1 MKTSSL
7 LPRFAAFAL
16 VALVTLAL
24 PAAAQ
29 QADFTNF
36 VQIGDSLTA
45 GFTDG
50 CLVEYAQND
59 SYGAIIARQAGV
71 SGFQQPLIS
80 SPGLGPCM
88 VLTSLAPTFGYRPN
102 TGVPTNSTLARPYN
116 NLGIPGYTISQA
128 VDSNP
133 TTPAGGLGYIVL
145 RGQGTML
152 QQAAALKPTFL
163 TIYIG
168 NNDSLGAAGL
178 GTVIDGVTLTPKAVF
193 DSKLQTILDTMK
205 TAQGGTGK
213 GVIVNMGDV
222 AGLPFTTTV
231 PAILGTNPATG
242 APINALSTAGCPS
255 GVPLCPVPAGSLL
268 TLNAASL
275 LAQGYGIPCA
285 ILSASDPRQAH
296 CNQPLPDNCDLSG
309 GAATC
314 SAKPGVV
321 LTPTELTLLRG
332 RVAEYN
338 ASIASMGPAAGYKLF
353 DIASWFNDLRAHPR
367 SFAGMTVSTAY
378 LSGGFFG
385 YDGVHPTSIGYAII
399 ARDLIAFINANYGN
413 SLPDID
419 MTPFLT
425 HGNTSPGGYPV
436 GLSLSPEDALK
447 WAAEIYSPEN
457 WDNSLKYMF
466 PQPARRLAVP
476 GDPQDEPVRGPHGR
490 PGLLDGQQ

>member
-1 MKTSSL
+1 MKTFSL

-16 VALVTLAL
+16 VALVAVVVLAL

-133 TTPAGGLGYIVL
+133 PPGPNIGYIIL

-168 NNDSLGAAGL
+168 NNDSLNGVGL

-193 DSKLQTILDTMK
+193 D
-205 TAQGGTGK
+205 
-213 GVIVNMGDV
+213 
-222 AGLPFTTTV
+222 
-231 PAILGTNPATG
+231 
-242 APINALSTAGCPS
+242 
-255 GVPLCPVPAGSLL
+255 
-268 TLNAASL
+268 
-275 LAQGYGIPCA
+275 
-285 ILSASDPRQAH
+285 
-296 CNQPLPDNCDLSG
+296 
-309 GAATC
+309 
-314 SAKPGVV
+314 AK
-321 LTPTELTLLRG
+321 
-332 RVAEYN
+332 
-338 ASIASMGPAAGYKLF
+338 
-353 DIASWFNDLRAHPR
+353 
-367 SFAGMTVSTAY
+367 
-378 LSGGFFG
+378 
-385 YDGVHPTSIGYAII
+385 
-399 ARDLIAFINANYGN
+399 
-413 SLPDID
+413 
-419 MTPFLT
+419 
-425 HGNTSPGGYPV
+425 
-436 GLSLSPEDALK
+436 
-447 WAAEIYSPEN
+447 
-457 WDNSLKYMF
+457 
-466 PQPARRLAVP
+466 
-476 GDPQDEPVRGPHGR
+476 
-490 PGLLDGQQ
+490 